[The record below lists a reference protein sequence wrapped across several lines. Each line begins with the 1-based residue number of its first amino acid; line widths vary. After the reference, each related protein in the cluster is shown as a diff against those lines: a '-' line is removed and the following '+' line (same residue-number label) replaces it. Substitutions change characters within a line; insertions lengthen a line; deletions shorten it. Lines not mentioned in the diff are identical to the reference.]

1 MNSPS
6 VLTPVRPPGAKV
18 FVLALVAASGFLHL
32 SASAG
37 LFVDLSATP
46 LSGGSYS
53 YNASVSNT
61 GPKDV
66 AIVSLIDA
74 PLNDG
79 SIAPSLVAPAG
90 FSANYDPGLGFL
102 DLLADVSFGAGT
114 TVSGFSFES
123 LTAPMA
129 AFNLFEALTV
139 DGDLISGRV
148 RYPTTHVPD
157 TGNSLATLALG
168 LAVVGVARRRTVTSA
183 V

>member
-1 MNSPS
+1 MNSHP
-6 VLTPVRPPGAKV
+6 VLTFDRPSRAKAS
-18 FVLALVAASGFLHL
+18 VLALAAASSLLQL
-32 SASAG
+32 SAPAG

-46 LSGGSYS
+46 LSGGSYA

-74 PLNDG
+74 PLNDPQ
-79 SIAPSLVAPAG
+79 IAPSLTAPAG

-102 DLLADVSFGAGT
+102 DFLADASFAAGT
-114 TVSGFSFES
+114 TVGGFSFES
-123 LTAPMA
+123 LIAPMT

-148 RYPTTHVPD
+148 RYPGTNVPD
-157 TGNSLATLALG
+157 TGSSLATLAIG
-168 LAVVGVARRRTVTSA
+168 LAVVGVARRRVSA
-183 V
+183 SAT